1 MGEDKLTNRQFVA
14 ITLVII
20 LCGIA
25 IIGHDYFLAKRAK
38 AYEEM
43 SIILSQEP
51 EAVEPVDDDPDT
63 SRIITNSD
71 NNGNSNRNGNNGSNS
86 GRNSSSGDT
95 SGRVSRSVF
104 TYNYIGRLKIPSIN
118 LNRGFVKY
126 GTSGNNVN
134 QNIAIMA
141 GSNYPDVEG
150 SNFII
155 AAHNGSGWNAFFTNI
170 DKLKLGSMAYVTYN
184 GKQYS
189 YVLKKIYSDPKY
201 DKKVTL
207 YKTNGN
213 KHLTLI
219 TCKRPDYRKYYLV
232 LVFELVDEKNL

>member
-1 MGEDKLTNRQFVA
+1 MNKEGLSNKQFVV
-14 ITLVII
+14 ITLVIVM
-20 LCGIA
+20 CGIA

-38 AYEEM
+38 AYEDM

-51 EAVEPVDDDPDT
+51 EQVERVEGDPNT
-63 SRIITNSD
+63 STIVTNNAS
-71 NNGNSNRNGNNGSNS
+71 NNTSNNNHSNSNRNSTTTH
-86 GRNSSSGDT
+86 RDP
-95 SGRVSRSVF
+95 SGRVTRNTY

-134 QNIAIMA
+134 QNIAIMK
-141 GSNYPDVEG
+141 GSQYPNING

-184 GKQYS
+184 GKEYS
-189 YVLKKIYSDPKY
+189 YVLKKIYSDPKR
-201 DKKVTL
+201 DGKVTIHRI
-207 YKTNGN
+207 NN
-213 KHLTLI
+213 KKQLTLI
-219 TCKRPDYRKYYLV
+219 TCKRPDYVRYYLV
-232 LVFELVDEKNL
+232 LVFELTEEKYI